1 MVPRS
6 EIPLLVLGG
15 GIGGV
20 AAALSLARDGQRIH
34 VLEKASELA
43 EIGAGLQLA
52 PNAMRVLDW
61 LGVLERIKS
70 AAVFPQTLNLLD
82 IVTAKKL
89 KTVDLGPAFLA
100 RYGYPYIVMHR
111 SDLLTILVEA
121 CRDSGL
127 VSFETNKE
135 AVAIEDLRD
144 SAQVTCRDGSV
155 YRTEALIAAD
165 GLWSLARRT
174 LFSDDE
180 VHTPKYV
187 AYRGTIPIS
196 EVAMY
201 ARPDDLLIWAG
212 PEMHLVQYPVRG
224 GKLYNQ
230 VAVFKSDRYRSDS
243 DDWGTTE
250 ELDRHF
256 SKACPYVLD
265 AVKQVGRGRRWP
277 LFDRNPTIQWA
288 RNRVV
293 LFGDAAHPMLQFL
306 AQGACQA
313 LEDAFC
319 IADCMDRHAPDIARA
334 FVAFQNTR
342 FLRATRVQMTARFFE
357 HFWHPKD
364 VGADLRNAY
373 LASHAP
379 DDYDEF
385 DWLYG
390 TRGDGQPRS
399 DSNRL
404 IFSDETWASPI
415 SRGRQKETVQ

>member
-1 MVPRS
+1 
-6 EIPLLVLGG
+6 
-15 GIGGV
+15 
-20 AAALSLARDGQRIH
+20 
-34 VLEKASELA
+34 
-43 EIGAGLQLA
+43 
-52 PNAMRVLDW
+52 MRVLDW

-82 IVTAKKL
+82 IVTAKRL
-89 KTVDLGPAFLA
+89 KTVDLGPAFVA

-111 SDLLTILVEA
+111 SDLLTILIGA

-127 VSFETNKE
+127 VSFETGKE
-135 AVAIEDLRD
+135 AIAIEDLRD
-144 SAQVTCRDGSV
+144 SAEVICKDGSV

-165 GLWSLARRT
+165 GLWSLARRM
-174 LFSDDE
+174 LFSDDH
-180 VHTPKYV
+180 VHTPRYV

-196 EVAMY
+196 EVAIY

-230 VAVFKSDRYRSDS
+230 VAVFKSERYRGDS
-243 DDWGTTE
+243 DDWGTTD

-256 SKACPYVLD
+256 SAACPYVFE

-277 LFDRNPTIQWA
+277 LFDRNPIIQWA

-293 LFGDAAHPMLQFL
+293 LLGDAAHPMLQFL

-313 LEDAFC
+313 LEDAVC
-319 IADCMDRHAPDIARA
+319 IADCVDRYAPDMACA

-357 HFWHPKD
+357 HFWHPKN

-373 LASHAP
+373 LAGHSAE
-379 DDYDEF
+379 DYDEF

-390 TRGDGQPRS
+390 TRCASQEGS
-399 DSNRL
+399 ELNRPIL
-404 IFSDETWASPI
+404 SDETWAMPI
-415 SRGRQKETVQ
+415 PSGGQEEAVL

>member
-1 MVPRS
+1 MGAKN

-20 AAALSLARDGQRIH
+20 AAALSLARRGRRVH
-34 VLEKASELA
+34 VLEKAPQLA

-61 LGVLERIKS
+61 LGVLEQIRS
-70 AAVFPQTLNLLD
+70 AAVFPQTLTLLD
-82 IVTAKKL
+82 IVTAKRL
-89 KTVDLGPAFLA
+89 KVVDLGPAFQA
-100 RYGYPYIVMHR
+100 RYAYPYIVMHR
-111 SDLLTILVEA
+111 SDLLAILVEA

-127 VSFETNKE
+127 VSFETGKE
-135 AVAIEDLRD
+135 VVAIDDLQD
-144 SAQVTCRDGSV
+144 CAELSCRDGSV

-174 LFSDDE
+174 LFSDDP
-180 VHTPKYV
+180 VQTPKYV

-196 EVAMY
+196 QIAMH
-201 ARPDDLLIWAG
+201 ARPDDLLIWVG

-224 GKLYNQ
+224 GALYNQ
-230 VAVFKSDRYRSDS
+230 VAVFKSDRFRSDS
-243 DDWGTTE
+243 DDWGTAD

-256 SKACPYVLD
+256 SKACPYVLE
-265 AVKQVGRGRRWP
+265 AVKEVGRGRRWP
-277 LFDRNPTIQWA
+277 LFDRNPIIDWA
-288 RNRVV
+288 KNRIV
-293 LFGDAAHPMLQFL
+293 LLGDAAHPMLQFL

-313 LEDAFC
+313 LEDGFC
-319 IADCMDRHAPDIARA
+319 IADCMDRHAPDVARA

-364 VGADLRNAY
+364 VGADLRNGY
-373 LASHAP
+373 LANHEPENYA
-379 DDYDEF
+379 EF

-390 TRGDGQPRS
+390 SREAGFLRAN
-399 DSNRL
+399 SNL
-404 IFSDETWASPI
+404 PNVADETWQPPI
-415 SRGRQKETVQ
+415 RN

>member
-1 MVPRS
+1 MMGEGR
-6 EIPLLVLGG
+6 IPFLVLGG

-20 AAALSLARDGQRIH
+20 AAALSLARRGRRVH
-34 VLEKASELA
+34 VLEKATELA

-82 IVTAKKL
+82 IVTAKRL
-89 KTVDLGPAFLA
+89 KTVDLGPAFVA

-111 SDLLTILVEA
+111 SDLLTILIGA

-127 VSFETNKE
+127 VSFETGKE
-135 AVAIEDLRD
+135 AIAIEDLRD
-144 SAQVTCRDGSV
+144 SAEVICKDGSV

-165 GLWSLARRT
+165 GLWSLARRM
-174 LFSDDE
+174 LFSDDH
-180 VHTPKYV
+180 VHTPRYV

-196 EVAMY
+196 EVAIY

-230 VAVFKSDRYRSDS
+230 VAVFKSERYRGDS
-243 DDWGTTE
+243 DDWGTTD

-256 SKACPYVLD
+256 SAACPYVFE

-277 LFDRNPTIQWA
+277 LFDRNPIIQWA

-313 LEDAFC
+313 LEDAVC
-319 IADCMDRHAPDIARA
+319 IADCVDRYAPDMACA

-357 HFWHPKD
+357 HFWHPKN

-373 LASHAP
+373 LAGHSAE
-379 DDYDEF
+379 DYDEF

-390 TRGDGQPRS
+390 TRCASQEGS
-399 DSNRL
+399 ELNRPIL
-404 IFSDETWASPI
+404 SDETWAMPI
-415 SRGRQKETVQ
+415 PSGGQEEAVL